1 MEYLRLTKEKKD
13 TTGRRIIM
21 CRFKD
26 TNKCPIHN
34 GGNCGN
40 CNIFDNILEQLHGFE
55 NAWEEMIKNEVKHNT
70 AN

>member
-1 MEYLRLTKEKKD
+1 
-13 TTGRRIIM
+13 M